1 MATTTSMT
9 GAQFDALP
17 YEEGRRWELVEGEL
31 IEVPSATP
39 EHQIIVGK
47 LIMSLGEYFRQS
59 PIGGVLP
66 DVEFALSDRDRMR
79 PDVCVLLGERWTG
92 LNRKRIPIPGAPDIA
107 CEIISPSER
116 TAESTRKVRT
126 YLRRGVKEVWQ
137 VFPEAREVIVWTA
150 DAMTRV
156 LDAGEAL
163 STGALPG
170 WTLPLSGMFEP

>member
-39 EHQIIVGK
+39 EHQLIVSN
-47 LIMSLGEYFRQS
+47 LVTSLRQYFRRS
-59 PIGGVLP
+59 PFGGVLP

-150 DAMTRV
+150 GAAIRI
-156 LDAGEAL
+156 LDAGETL
-163 STGALPG
+163 STDALPG
-170 WTLPLSGMFEP
+170 WTLPVSGMFEP

>member
-1 MATTTSMT
+1 MT
-9 GAQFDALP
+9 GVQFDALP
-17 YEEGRRWELVEGEL
+17 YEEGRRWELVEGDL
-31 IEVPSATP
+31 IEVPAATP
-39 EHQIIVGK
+39 EHQIVVAEVVTR
-47 LIMSLGEYFRQS
+47 LGEYFRRS